1 MDQETEVQNEP
12 QAESQVEPQAALQS
26 RPAATLSVLAA
37 TLALVCW
44 MRHDALD
51 TYWQQTR
58 HSELGLSSMN
68 NDPAWAGGVL
78 ASQSL
83 AAGLDAQQQWFD
95 LVGSRMTLATN
106 IVLLGPEVMEPPRST
121 LVPSKSLASLA
132 PVRVE
137 NGALAPVQK
146 APPAVPAHV
155 DDKTAIATT
164 TIPAAVAQGGVKPE
178 AIDADAAAKPALPPL
193 NEDGRIVLTPQDKVL
208 LVGDSMMQGVAP
220 HVARALQKAN
230 ISSVDLSKQSTGL
243 AYPSY
248 FDWPATVQKA
258 IPDAKITVMVVFLG
272 ANDTWD
278 IFIGGRAER
287 FGSEK
292 WQSVYASRIDS
303 MVKFAESQNVRVIW
317 LGAPNMGRE
326 KINSGVKILNQLY
339 AAEANDGLA
348 RFVSTREILGGGNTD
363 VYQKHITT
371 ENGKT
376 VTVRT
381 DDGVHFT
388 RIGQELLSNLI
399 LRQFVIPSLPSLT
412 AAPSSKQAS

>member
-1 MDQETEVQNEP
+1 
-12 QAESQVEPQAALQS
+12 
-26 RPAATLSVLAA
+26 
-37 TLALVCW
+37 

-106 IVLLGPEVMEPPRST
+106 IVLLGPEAMEPPRAT
-121 LVPSKSLASLA
+121 LVSSKSLASLA
-132 PVRVE
+132 PARVE
-137 NGALAPVQK
+137 NGVLAAVQK
-146 APPAVPAHV
+146 IPQVVPAHV
-155 DDKTAIATT
+155 DDKTAIATA
-164 TIPAAVAQGGVKPE
+164 TIPATVAQGGVKPE
-178 AIDADAAAKPALPPL
+178 AIDADAGVKPALPPL
-193 NEDGRIVLTPQDKVL
+193 DEDGRIVLTPQDKVL

-412 AAPSSKQAS
+412 AVPSGKQAS